1 MKKLFLLAAVM
12 LSTGIQLNAYA
23 AFSPK
28 QNDTG
33 MNALTKQEIAQ
44 GWMLLFDGKTMNG
57 WRTYQNKPQTSWYV
71 SKGVLGC
78 KYDTSH
84 AYQHAD
90 LITDKQYGNFE
101 LALDWKIESRANSGI
116 LYMVNERY
124 EYPYYSGPEYQLLD
138 DNFYLTDPKEHI
150 HASQKSGANY
160 DMDAPA
166 ADALKP
172 TGEWNHTVI
181 KVNNGHVEHWLNGQK
196 TAEYEIG
203 SASWKEH
210 KANSKWKDVEGYA
223 ANQTGHIDLQDHG
236 GGVSFKNI
244 KIREF

>member
-1 MKKLFLLAAVM
+1 MRKLLLIAAVA
-12 LSTGIQLNAYA
+12 LFTGIQVIDRSTFNY
-23 AFSPK
+23 K
-28 QNDTG
+28 QNDTA
-33 MNALTKQEIAQ
+33 MNMLTKQEKEQ
-44 GWMLLFDGKTMNG
+44 GWKLLFDGKTMNG
-57 WRTYQNKPQTSWYV
+57 WRTYQNKPQTAWYI
-71 SKGVLGC
+71 SDGVLGC

-90 LITDKQYGNFE
+90 LITDKQYKNFE
-101 LALDWKIESRANSGI
+101 LSLDWKIEPRANSGI
-116 LYMVNERY
+116 LYMVNEKY
-124 EYPYYSGPEYQLLD
+124 EYPFYSGPEYQLLD
-138 DNFYLTDPKEHI
+138 DNFYLNDAKEHI

-166 ADALKP
+166 VDALKP
-172 TGEWNHTVI
+172 VGEWNNTVI
-181 KVNNGHVEHWLNGQK
+181 KVNNGRVEHWLNGQK

-244 KIREF
+244 KIREL